1 MLMEAD
7 LLLRRPRLA
16 LRVGHRGDW
25 ACGRRR
31 EAARRWAAHRRWE
44 LGRNAEYY
52 ATKLSAVRKILDCV
66 VEARTA
72 GSSFESV
79 AQQQKHLMD
88 RLVLEQLSK
97 D

>member
-1 MLMEAD
+1 MGATPL
-7 LLLRRPRLA
+7 
-16 LRVGHRGDW
+16 
-25 ACGRRR
+25 
-31 EAARRWAAHRRWE
+31 
-44 LGRNAEYY
+44 NAEYY

-79 AQQQKHLMD
+79 AQQKHLMD